1 VKPFPPQNGFC
12 RDGGH
17 LAGGRSYYVR
27 NETAKMAA
35 IIMISRPFIINRHSK
50 AAPGTSYRYT
60 LHSPASCARSRRN
73 FGSDGRSQ
81 PRALPPYTQ
90 IACQK
95 SARRKSTSLSTVR
108 PTKPKLVTASPASHS
123 APSYEVYE
131 VRFTPTLQIH
141 DKAVG
146 ILPSLRLFLFELSVR
161 WWGGGA

>member
-1 VKPFPPQNGFC
+1 MKPFPPQNGFC

-50 AAPGTSYRYT
+50 AAPGASYRYT

-81 PRALPPYTQ
+81 PRSLPHTH
-90 IACQK
+90 K
-95 SARRKSTSLSTVR
+95 SLAKNRRVANRRRYRPCAPRSLSWSQRVQRAIRRRHTR
-108 PTKPKLVTASPASHS
+108 
-123 APSYEVYE
+123 
-131 VRFTPTLQIH
+131 
-141 DKAVG
+141 
-146 ILPSLRLFLFELSVR
+146 SVR
-161 WWGGGA
+161 SVSPPHYKYTTRRWESSYLCGRFCSN

>member
-90 IACQK
+90 IATQK
-95 SARRKSTSLSTVR
+95 SARRKSTSLST
-108 PTKPKLVTASPASHS
+108 SHS
-123 APSYEVYE
+123 APSYEVCE
-131 VRFTPTLQIH
+131 IRLTDVVSI
-141 DKAVG
+141 AVG
-146 ILPSLRLFLFELSVR
+146 AAYSHKVCSPCGAVVTSLDRTIPRNESNMIQR
-161 WWGGGA
+161 